1 MDLALSGKS
10 AIVCGASQGL
20 GFAIAEAL
28 AQEGCRVGLL
38 ARNAQKLD
46 GHVADFAARGFTGV
60 ALPADMGDWSSLE
73 ASLAKFGMPDILV
86 NNSGGPPPVDVTKV
100 DPDLWR
106 KQFEIMVLNQ
116 MRLTEAVLPSMRAKT
131 FGRILNVASTSIVE
145 PIPGLA
151 ISNSL
156 RAALANW
163 MKTLSL
169 DVAIDGV
176 TINMLLPGSFATERI
191 DGFNIREANE
201 RGVTIAQVVA
211 ENSAAI
217 PVGRYGDPKEFGAV
231 AAFLASSKASYV
243 TGQMIRIDG
252 GSTKS
257 T

>member
-1 MDLALSGKS
+1 MDLALAGKL

-38 ARNAQKLD
+38 ARNAKKLE
-46 GHVADFAARGFTGV
+46 GHVADFAARGLSAV
-60 ALPADMGDWSSLE
+60 ALPADMGDWPSLE
-73 ASLAKFGMPDILV
+73 AALAKFGVSDILV

-116 MRLTEAVLPSMRAKT
+116 MRLTEAVLPSMREKK

-163 MKTLSL
+163 MKTLSV
-169 DVAIDGV
+169 DVAKDGV

-191 DGFNIREANE
+191 DGFNIREAE
-201 RGVTIAQVVA
+201 ARGIPIAQVV
-211 ENSAAI
+211 EQNSAAI
-217 PVGRYGDPKEFGAV
+217 PVGRYGDPKEFGTV
-231 AAFLASSKASYV
+231 AAFLASPKASYV